1 MVRMYMCR
9 LQYTQFTQKH
19 NYIKINKIIKERN
32 PRNTVTLIVR
42 NRSWHVFVVAMFSL
56 STSSNCGN
64 SISSLKGRLKFGAFG
79 GADQEAPFDVKAER
93 AATRYAFPWTRLQK
107 HGRDCLAATSRPPV
121 PRAFLCPHLHVHTA
135 YYSSLHVCTQLHEH
149 ATVTLIH
156 HVTLLF
162 G

>member
-1 MVRMYMCR
+1 MYMCR

-107 HGRDCLAATSRPPV
+107 HGRDFSCNFTSSSPSSIFV
-121 PRAFLCPHLHVHTA
+121 PTPTRTYSILQFIARLHTI
-135 YYSSLHVCTQLHEH
+135 T
-149 ATVTLIH
+149 
-156 HVTLLF
+156 
-162 G
+162 